1 MRNCPHG
8 KKRKN
13 CFLNKKISK
22 WEDWASGTACGQMI
36 VCENSNAVRSAC
48 HGVSTDAVDDS
59 GKTVLSICSR
69 KNSYKTWPVVFDCLF
84 ALKLFTKNI
93 LICPVLGLMDKF
105 KLPATLIW
113 ALQVPI
119 QVLNSTPP
127 GSHHGT
133 NDATLPL
140 STPSASTSALS
151 LTSEVK
157 EAQVLRNDLLCTFL
171 GTELDSAGEEDVPP
185 PPYHR

>member
-1 MRNCPHG
+1 M
-8 KKRKN
+8 
-13 CFLNKKISK
+13 
-22 WEDWASGTACGQMI
+22 
-36 VCENSNAVRSAC
+36 
-48 HGVSTDAVDDS
+48 DA
-59 GKTVLSICSR
+59 
-69 KNSYKTWPVVFDCLF
+69 
-84 ALKLFTKNI
+84 
-93 LICPVLGLMDKF
+93 F

-119 QVLNSTPP
+119 QSNSTPP

-140 STPSASTSALS
+140 PTPSASTSALS

-157 EAQVLRNDLLCTFL
+157 EAQVLRDDLLCTFL
-171 GTELDSAGEEDVPP
+171 GTEFDSAGEEDVPP